1 MNLTTDNSIAEIVN
15 AIADIP
21 YPSHPTKPSVLALG
35 KSPTPDDFRNHATL
49 LEKYESDLA
58 EYNAKRGEYYAEK
71 NKLESV
77 FVEKLFSES
86 SLTRPVFDAVY
97 AKAYADGHSGGYF
110 EVAGTF
116 EELEAFALRII
127 ELNAK

>member
-21 YPSHPTKPSVLALG
+21 YPDRPVKPSTIGVKTA
-35 KSPTPDDFRNHATL
+35 DDHRRYATL
-49 LEKYESDLA
+49 LEEYEREEEAYKAKRA
-58 EYNAKRGEYYAEK
+58 EYNTAKGE
-71 NKLESV
+71 LEALY
-77 FVEKLFSES
+77 VEKLFSES

-97 AKAYADGHSGGYF
+97 SKAYADGHSGGYF